1 MLKRSLPLAVVLTVV
16 ALALLPR
23 EGQAADAAGAY
34 KFGSRIADFQF
45 KSDQGKT
52 VKLSDYRGKTV
63 VLVFFGT
70 W

>member
-1 MLKRSLPLAVVLTVV
+1 MQKRWMQFGGLLVVL
-16 ALALLPR
+16 ALALTA
-23 EGQAADAAGAY
+23 QNVHAGHAGTY
-34 KFGSRIADFQF
+34 KIGSHVADFAF

-63 VLVFFGT
+63 VLTMFAT

>member
-1 MLKRSLPLAVVLTVV
+1 MSKRSLPFAALLVFL
-16 ALALLPR
+16 ALALPARNGL
-23 EGQAADAAGAY
+23 AGAPATY
-34 KFGSRIADFQF
+34 KVGSHVADFTF

-63 VLVFFGT
+63 VLTMFAT

>member
-1 MLKRSLPLAVVLTVV
+1 MPTKSVTVLSLLVLG
-16 ALALLPR
+16 ALALPTQNV
-23 EGQAADAAGAY
+23 QAQKAAAY
-34 KFGSRIADFQF
+34 KIGSKVSDFSF

-63 VLVFFGT
+63 VLVNFAN